1 MDREPG
7 GGRIRRRVIA
17 EEVAARIED
26 LISSG
31 KLALGDKLPPERVLA
46 RELSISRP
54 TLREGIRALS
64 AIGTV
69 RVEHGKGT
77 FIAGH
82 PSQARRIAA
91 GGLKA
96 SFTQAALVRL
106 RALLFS
112 AAAAQAAVRLDQSA
126 MDELIG
132 RLTAASG
139 GDGPNAVQELVDAL
153 RANDGEDRLG
163 PLLGVLWPNGVID
176 PVMADSGLVQ
186 ALRARDPSAAFDAA
200 FSVLMKDSD

>member
-1 MDREPG
+1 VDREQG

-26 LISSG
+26 LITSG
-31 KLALGDKLPPERVLA
+31 KLALGDKLPPERELA

-77 FIAGH
+77 FVAGH
-82 PSQARRIAA
+82 PSQARRIVAD
-91 GGLKA
+91 GLEA
-96 SFTQAALVRL
+96 PFTRAALVRL
-106 RALLFS
+106 RALLF
-112 AAAAQAAVRLDQSA
+112 AAAAGQAAVRLDQSA
-126 MDELIG
+126 MDELTG
-132 RLTAASG
+132 RLTATG
-139 GDGPNAVQELVDAL
+139 GDGPGAVQELVDAL

-163 PLLGVLWPNGVID
+163 PLLGVLWPNGAID
-176 PVMADSGLVQ
+176 RVVPDSGLVQ
-186 ALRARDPSAAFDAA
+186 ALRARDPGAAFDAA
-200 FSVLMKDSD
+200 FSVLMEDSG